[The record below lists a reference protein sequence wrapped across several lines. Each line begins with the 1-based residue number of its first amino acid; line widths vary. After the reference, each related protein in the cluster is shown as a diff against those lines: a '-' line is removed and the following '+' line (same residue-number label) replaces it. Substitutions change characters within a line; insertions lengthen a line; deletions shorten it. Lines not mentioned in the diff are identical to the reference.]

1 MTTPTAPGSTGYGV
15 DIYGTVLYGYSQ
27 PKSLSVE
34 PFLATQTDYG
44 RLTLTWQSPNDTTWD
59 RLRLVR
65 STAGFVSTPDDG
77 IILLDIRSNNIRTT
91 YDDIDLPQGFIYYYT
106 IFMAQDAA
114 TWDSGTTY
122 IQSAVVFYNG
132 SYWYSLQASNTNHT
146 PSIGSAYWTPTTFFP
161 TWLPAGS
168 AAALAVKDQGYTA
181 HLYERTPQPYKIVK
195 SDLFANTIIDNPQ
208 LYRFLSLFGFAFSE
222 LKTQYDNVL
231 VLNDPD
237 LVSDIDLDLLGQELG
252 IKTDYIS
259 SPRLRRQR
267 VKNASVNYRM
277 KGSIQGLHNAIADV
291 TGWDSDITVG
301 PNMMLSND
309 QAEFAHPSYDTWR
322 SDTNY
327 FVNQFVSYNGFNYK
341 NLVASFGSAQAPTG
355 TNSSNTWWQVQV
367 GSTDGNTLLNPGTK
381 GINTW
386 GIDIAQGTTVI
397 TERAGVGSPV
407 AGGSLSNALQ
417 LTITAGSPVT
427 GDAGVISVMPLVT
440 PTWSSSTNFYF
451 RGNYVLYSGNY
462 YVCLKR
468 NGSLDLTGAVTPGTD
483 DRYWKLQAPNVGLGG
498 SQVER
503 DGIPIPVYP
512 SWDSVID
519 FSKGTIVQY
528 QGVLYVA
535 LVDSVNKPPTGRYA
549 SNTYWQYVK
558 PAERAYT
565 ISSYSQRAAGA
576 GVKVHEEV
584 LFYDKDG
591 NVIAGLGPQ
600 TLLPTFSNF
609 DTDYQILNGTNDNS
623 TSSTWTEVNSV
634 AVPNPLWESTFG
646 QARVNPDRFDAL
658 ATKPKYSYIYLSYA
672 NSTASVGYT
681 FGVDVLDTT
690 NYENGVIFRRTG
702 TTSFWFASRTRL
714 VLVNAGTETVKA
726 TWPRLNDGDRI
737 DIQLAGGS
745 NIIVNV
751 NLRDGTGNRNTLAS
765 ITDSTFL
772 TGTNFGILQRYAL
785 GA

>member
-77 IILLDIRSNNIRTT
+77 IILLDIRSTNIRTT

-114 TWDSGTTY
+114 AWDSGTTY

-181 HLYERTPQPYKIVK
+181 HLYDRTPQPYKIVK
-195 SDLFANTIIDNPQ
+195 SDLFSNTIIDNPQ
-208 LYRFLSLFGFAFSE
+208 LYKFLSLFGFAFSE

-237 LVSDIDLDLLGQELG
+237 LVSDIDLELLGQELG

-277 KGSIQGLHNAIADV
+277 KGTVQGLHNAIADI
-291 TGWDSDITVG
+291 TGWDSDITIG
-301 PNMMLSND
+301 PNMMLNDD
-309 QAEFAHPSYDTWR
+309 QAEFTHPTYDTWR

-341 NLVASFGSAQAPTG
+341 NLVASFGTAQAPTG

-367 GSTDGNTLLNPGTK
+367 GGTDGNTLLNPGTK

-397 TERAGVGSPV
+397 TERVGVGSPI
-407 AGGSLSNALQ
+407 AGGNLSNALQ

-440 PTWSSSTNFYF
+440 PTWSSGTNFYF

-503 DGIPIPVYP
+503 DGIPIPTFR
-512 SWDSVID
+512 SWDSVIA
-519 FSKGTIVQY
+519 FNKGDIVQY

-535 LVDSVNKPPTGRYA
+535 MLNSVNQPPTGRYA
-549 SNTYWQYVK
+549 SNTWWQYVK

-565 ISSYSQRAAGA
+565 ASTYSQRAAGA
-576 GVKVHEEV
+576 GVKVHEEI

-591 NVIAGLGPQ
+591 NAIAGLGPQ
-600 TLLPTFSNF
+600 TLIPTFANF

-623 TSSTWTEVNSV
+623 TSTTWTEFNTV
-634 AVPNPLWESTFG
+634 APPSPLWEGTFG
-646 QARVNPDRFDAL
+646 QARVNPDRFAAL
-658 ATKPKYSYIYLSYA
+658 ATKPKYSYIYLPYA
-672 NSTASVGYT
+672 NSAANIGFT
-681 FGVDVLDTT
+681 FGIDYTDTT
-690 NYENGVIFRRTG
+690 HYEQGIIFRRTG
-702 TTSFWFASRTRL
+702 NTSFWFVSRTRL
-714 VLVNAGTETVKA
+714 VLVNSGTETTKA
-726 TWPRLNDGDRI
+726 TWTRLDDGDRI
-737 DIQLAGGS
+737 VVNLAGGS

-751 NLRDGTGNRNTLAS
+751 YRRDGTGNMNTIAN
-765 ITDSTFL
+765 ITDGTFL
-772 TGTNFGILQRYAL
+772 TGTNFGILQRYSL